1 MSAARNDIAQSTRPR
16 RRMLTVA
23 TTTPCPDALRE
34 LPCSI
39 DAEQAVLGALMIQPS
54 ALAKIK
60 DWLQESDFFRR
71 DHQAIYRAMSVLI
84 DRGDAVDAITL
95 GDWFE
100 TNGLTELTGGRGYLI
115 ELDQATA
122 SAANIV
128 GYAEIVAEKSRLRS
142 AVDIGERL
150 AAAALQGTEDP
161 QALLIQARAD
171 VDALSARH
179 TKLNPI
185 AAALS
190 SALAPFSAQEFS
202 DAATPHPHAFQAAD
216 VGLFPVGEV
225 TLIAAQGREGK
236 TFCEIGF
243 AAAFARNK
251 PLVGLTPAA
260 ERSVIIYSA
269 EDDRRQY
276 ARKVAAQRWLNGEG
290 EWTNRIIVPD
300 LNAPG
305 VMEWRELVRVT
316 DRRPEIS
323 PAVDAIIA
331 SIQPLM
337 SQPGAPGLLIF
348 ETASTLT
355 QADED
360 NAGHKT
366 LIAALRKIA
375 RTLEIAVVLV
385 HHTSQAA
392 TANLPT
398 LNLATIDIRGA
409 TALTAN
415 SRQCLQLVN
424 LGSDEDPHP
433 GNDARTQLR
442 ELVAPSDGAR
452 ISVLICLDSS
462 KAIDPPP
469 VFFKWHVTPYGP
481 ALKEFTPPASVEG
494 KRWRK
499 VREML
504 SGKRAD
510 ARADAKDAETA
521 AKVDQAVEAVRKLQR
536 ENKPASARAVSLAAG
551 KATGWAVPYLF
562 RAVDEG
568 RLATK
573 MAKIPRTSGETP
585 VYFIPS
591 DSWEGDK

>member
-1 MSAARNDIAQSTRPR
+1 MSAARNDIAAGEAPR
-16 RRMLTVA
+16 RRALSVA
-23 TTTPCPDALRE
+23 PNAPASNALRE
-34 LPCSI
+34 LPCAI
-39 DAEQAVLGALMIQPS
+39 DAEQAVLGALMIQPE
-54 ALAKIK
+54 ALGKIK
-60 DWLQESDFFRR
+60 DWLTEFDFFRR
-71 DHQAIYRAMSVLI
+71 DHQLIYRAVSELI
-84 DRGDAVDAITL
+84 GRGDAVDAVTL
-95 GDWFE
+95 GDWFD
-100 TNGLTELTGGRGYLI
+100 TSGLTELAGGRGYLL

-128 GYAEIVAEKSRLRS
+128 AYAEIVAEKSRLRT
-142 AVDIGERL
+142 AIEIGERL
-150 AAAALQGTEDP
+150 SAVAMQGAEDP
-161 QALLIQARAD
+161 RTLLAQARAGL
-171 VDALSARH
+171 DALSARH
-179 TKLNPI
+179 TKLDPMT
-185 AAALS
+185 AALS

-202 DAATPHPHAFQAAD
+202 DAATPHPHAFQAAE

-236 TFCEIGF
+236 TFCEIGI
-243 AAAFARNK
+243 AVAFVRK
-251 PLVGLTPAA
+251 QRLTGLTPAA
-260 ERSVIIYSA
+260 DRSVIIYSA

-290 EWTNRIIVPD
+290 EWTDRIIVPD

-305 VMEWRELVRVT
+305 VAEWRELVRVV
-316 DRRPEIS
+316 DRRPEMS

-331 SIQPLM
+331 SLRPLM
-337 SQPGAPGLLIF
+337 DRACAPGLLIF

-385 HHTSQAA
+385 HHTNQAA

-398 LNLATIDIRGA
+398 LNLATTDIRGA

-415 SRQCLQLVN
+415 SRQCFQLVN

-433 GNDARTQLR
+433 DNDARTQLR
-442 ELVAPSDGAR
+442 EMVAPNEESR
-452 ISVLICLDSS
+452 VSVLICLDSS

-469 VFFKWHVTPYGP
+469 VFFKWCATPFGP
-481 ALKEFTPPASVEG
+481 ALKELTPPASVEG

-504 SGKRAD
+504 AGKAAE
-510 ARADAKDAETA
+510 ARAEAKDAESD
-521 AKVDQAVEAVRKLQR
+521 AKVRKAVAAVEKLLR
-536 ENKPASARAVSLAAG
+536 EGTPASARAISNTAG
-551 KATGWAVPYLF
+551 YKPGWADPYLA
-562 RAVDEG
+562 RAVEQG
-568 RLATK
+568 LLATRLE
-573 MAKIPRTSGETP
+573 KIPHTKGETT
-585 VYFIPS
+585 VYFVP
-591 DSWEGDK
+591 DLWEVNA